1 MRMILIWLCPGWWG
15 WCLLIWS
22 HLKICYK
29 QILRCV
35 SLNVK
40 LCDKI
45 FCIYFRHKKA
55 HRSGLKSGKRDASMK
70 SLSLPR
76 FYGDREKLR
85 LGNESPF
92 KKPKSDDT
100 NISKI
105 FYVNF
110 EKILD
115 CCYVKI
121 FPLKCAFGEWFGCFP
136 LPFRLGLPLI

>member
-1 MRMILIWLCPGWWG
+1 MSSYVTKFFAFILGI
-15 WCLLIWS
+15 
-22 HLKICYK
+22 
-29 QILRCV
+29 
-35 SLNVK
+35 
-40 LCDKI
+40 
-45 FCIYFRHKKA
+45 KKPTEVG
-55 HRSGLKSGKRDASMK
+55 SKSGKRDASMK

-110 EKILD
+110 RKILN
-115 CCYVKI
+115 CCAKI
-121 FPLKCAFGEWFGCFP
+121 FP
-136 LPFRLGLPLI
+136 

>member
-1 MRMILIWLCPGWWG
+1 MSSYVTKFFAFILGI
-15 WCLLIWS
+15 
-22 HLKICYK
+22 
-29 QILRCV
+29 
-35 SLNVK
+35 
-40 LCDKI
+40 
-45 FCIYFRHKKA
+45 KKPTEVG
-55 HRSGLKSGKRDASMK
+55 SKSGKRDASMK

-85 LGNESPF
+85 MCNEVPF

-115 CCYVKI
+115 CCVKI

-136 LPFRLGLPLI
+136 LPFRLGLPLILSLDYLAVPSVSVPFVSPVRHIYIIAKSGLIASLF